1 MKYTKN
7 VLKVI
12 DDKEIISY
20 NVSGENGFEFEIL
33 NLGGVITKVI
43 TPDKDGN
50 LENVVLGYKDI
61 ENYIKNP
68 FYYGGLIGRT
78 AGRICDGKV
87 VIEEKEYNL
96 NKN

>member
-20 NVSGENGFEFEIL
+20 NVSGKNGFEFEIL
-33 NLGGVITKVI
+33 NLGGVITKI
-43 TPDKDGN
+43 MTPDKDGN
-50 LENVVLGYKDI
+50 LENIVLGYKDV

-68 FYYGGLIGRT
+68 MYFTMSLQMLHGYVYALQERNPKLSSIL
-78 AGRICDGKV
+78 A
-87 VIEEKEYNL
+87 
-96 NKN
+96 